1 MLKELR
7 DIFRKSEIEEEL
19 KDKALKKAVRH
30 YQEMRINE
38 LISENKQLSED
49 KKVLQQIAI
58 SELSKSEDMA
68 EEIDQ
73 LYQEIEQLKRCL

>member
-38 LISENKQLSED
+38 LISDNKQLTED
-49 KKVLQQIAI
+49 KKVLQQIAL
-58 SELSKSEDMA
+58 SELSKSEDMS

-73 LYQEIEQLKRCL
+73 LYQEIEQIKRCL

>member
-1 MLKELR
+1 MLKEMM
-7 DIFRKSEIEEEL
+7 DIFRKEEIEKERQ
-19 KDKALKKAVRH
+19 DKALKKAVRH

-38 LISENKQLSED
+38 LISENKQLAED

>member
-38 LISENKQLSED
+38 LISENKQLEED
-49 KKVLQQIAI
+49 KKTLQLMAL
-58 SELSKSEDMA
+58 SELSKSEDMS

-73 LYQEIEQLKRCL
+73 LYQEIEQIKRCL